1 VPELPEVETVRRDLR
16 SSLVG
21 RRIVAVV
28 ATGRRSLRRL
38 GGPGPLVEATLGAT
52 VGAIDRHGK
61 YLLIRLDRLEVL
73 VVHLGMSG
81 QLRLVD
87 ADAGEIAH
95 THVRW
100 RLEDGGELRFVDPR
114 TFGEVFVAAS
124 GAGAGRLPVEL
135 AHLGP
140 DALDGIGGPASLG
153 RLLGGHRRRIKQ
165 VLLDQRVV
173 AGIGNIYADEML
185 WASRIAPDRPAAD
198 LSIAELRR
206 LRTALRATLVAA
218 IDHRGSSIA
227 DRQYRDL
234 SGAVGGHQLH
244 HQAYGREGLA
254 CGRCGEPIRRVR
266 EYGRSTFS
274 CPRCQR

>member
-1 VPELPEVETVRRDLR
+1 M
-16 SSLVG
+16 
-21 RRIVAVV
+21 
-28 ATGRRSLRRL
+28 
-38 GGPGPLVEATLGAT
+38 GGV
-52 VGAIDRHGK
+52 DRHGK
-61 YLLIRLDRLEVL
+61 YLLVRLDRPEAL

-87 ADAGEIAH
+87 AAAAELPH

-100 RLEDGGELRFVDPR
+100 RLDGGDELRFVDPR
-114 TFGEVFVAAS
+114 TFGEVFVAAV
-124 GAGAGRLPVEL
+124 GAGPGRLPAEL

-140 DALDGIGGPASLG
+140 DALEGLPGPASLG
-153 RLLGGHRRRIKQ
+153 RRLAGQGRRIKP

-185 WASRIAPDRPAAD
+185 WSSRIAPDRPARD
-198 LSIAELRR
+198 LDPGEVRR
-206 LRTALRATLVAA
+206 LHTALRSTLEAA
-218 IDHRGSSIA
+218 IGHRGSSIA

-234 SGAVGGHQLH
+234 SGAVGGHQSH

-254 CGRCGEPIRRVR
+254 CSRCGQPIRRVR

>member
-1 VPELPEVETVRRDLR
+1 MPELPEVETVRSDLR
-16 SSLVG
+16 PSLTGRRLVG
-21 RRIVAVV
+21 VV
-28 ATGRRSLRRL
+28 ATGQRSLRRL

-52 VGAIDRHGK
+52 VRGVDRHGK
-61 YLLIRLDRLEVL
+61 YLLVRLDRPAVL

-87 ADAGEIAH
+87 PSAAEIPH

-100 RLEDGGELRFVDPR
+100 RLDNGSELCFVDPR
-114 TFGEVFVAAS
+114 TFGEVFVAHSGPGAS
-124 GAGAGRLPVEL
+124 RLPVEL

-140 DALDGIGGPASLG
+140 DALDGIGGPASLAR
-153 RLLGGHRRRIKQ
+153 RLEGHRRRIKP

-173 AGIGNIYADEML
+173 AGIGNIYADEIL
-185 WASRIAPDRPAAD
+185 WASRIAPDRPAGG
-198 LSIAELRR
+198 LSPGELRR
-206 LRTALRATLVAA
+206 LRVALRSVLLAA
-218 IDHRGSSIA
+218 IEHRGSSIA